1 MAITTYDDISNAG
14 LIEGQI
20 YSAEGATKIRTGF
33 NTEASTIIP
42 AGFAVCRAAA
52 SVAEDSTKN
61 IPLILP
67 ADANSIFAGIALLP
81 VGIEKRSGYSLD
93 TNNRFGYP
101 VGYEVA
107 YLVQGTIAVPVDDTV
122 AYGDP
127 VFWRHATT
135 GDELAGMF
143 RMDND
148 GGSDAVQIG
157 GVDTC
162 KFVSDAIGT
171 AANPAIALV
180 SINIA

>member
-1 MAITTYDDISNAG
+1 MAITTYDDVSNAG

-20 YSAEGATKIRTGF
+20 YSAEGATKIRSGF
-33 NTEASTIIP
+33 NSEASTIIP
-42 AGFAVCRAAA
+42 AGFAVCRAAS

-67 ADANSIFAGIALLP
+67 ADANSIFAGIALLSNA
-81 VGIEKRSGYSLD
+81 IEKRSGYSLD
-93 TNNRFGYP
+93 ADGRFGYP
-101 VGYEVA
+101 IDYEVA
-107 YLVQGTIAVPVDDTV
+107 YLVEGVIAVPVDDTV

-127 VFWRHATT
+127 VFWRHTAS
-135 GDELAGMF
+135 GDERSGMF
-143 RMDND
+143 RMDAD
-148 GGSDAVQIG
+148 TADAVQIG
-157 GVDTC
+157 TVANC